1 MTNLSVAIIAR
12 DRASILPQCL
22 NTARKLSDD
31 VVIITNADHN
41 FVNYSDQ
48 KAFATTRCKYD
59 WILSLDSDEYLSPEL
74 IQEIKRL
81 DFSYTAYS
89 IPRLNYI
96 FGKPI
101 YHTNW
106 EPSSDTH
113 VWLYNKTKA
122 RWVGEVHEEVEV
134 NGQIGKLRN
143 YKIHRNYQS
152 VEEFLIKMNGY
163 TSLESNFIN
172 PAYDFL
178 RRFVWHLG
186 FLDGWHG
193 LFLSYLMMIYH
204 TTTWV
209 KLWQKKNFS

>member
-1 MTNLSVAIIAR
+1 MIDLSVAIIAR

-101 YHTNW
+101 
-106 EPSSDTH
+106 
-113 VWLYNKTKA
+113 
-122 RWVGEVHEEVEV
+122 
-134 NGQIGKLRN
+134 
-143 YKIHRNYQS
+143 
-152 VEEFLIKMNGY
+152 
-163 TSLESNFIN
+163 
-172 PAYDFL
+172 
-178 RRFVWHLG
+178 
-186 FLDGWHG
+186 
-193 LFLSYLMMIYH
+193 
-204 TTTWV
+204 
-209 KLWQKKNFS
+209 